1 MTESSLEGL
10 IAVDAQSS
18 RGNTWIPA
26 GSHVAYLADPYH
38 ADGAYPNAIRFS
50 FVPPA
55 DGDSWAFYFWADAAR
70 QNGSFFRVQTSA
82 QGMVLV
88 QDSRDSVPR
97 YDGRSRI
104 KIGNVVNGNETVVIE
119 RYIDTLYGLT
129 QPMFRPSLIESA
141 NSPAGSA
148 MFCVMKDGGTYK
160 TALFGPRFYCAFSF
174 ESPQFSALPVQLTRD
189 WMSSLETYISSFV
202 ACSAIHNLGQHT
214 LSISPGSNSWVLLD
228 EGAGTSLRKPVGA
241 ERNAG
246 VMRHFAISAND
257 QFAPSHRDELEIAN
271 AGAYANAGDRGIPWA
286 QPGQKITTAKLRI
299 RPIPASFTGPLAVD
313 DVFAKLAANPAQ
325 ISGSITHGGVTSLG
339 TKITCFPQAQRT
351 EQLLSPDD
359 PEPNPGPPPAGWR
372 SNGYTELPPFSEM
385 DLPAASEQTWAA
397 ILDEENRKKLLVDN
411 GSDVLSGPSNTGNP
425 SVPSK
430 LINQKRDLSYESY
443 GLINLTPLAS
453 ASEVTRTETD
463 FENATSEVVRAG
475 SRVSRR
481 IYPYGVDGLA
491 ENILFTSGVR
501 TWTAV
506 QYRRKR
512 KVVSGSGSFF
522 GNNAGAFLSAVQTKA
537 GVSTFP
543 QKWLEFDSGVEQ
555 TGSLNLSEAINAA
568 DYYLTVPEVPAG
580 VIAQLFQAGSVS
592 FQATCFVYFFYDR
605 INPNREVF
613 FSEFLAT
620 VELAVP

>member
-1 MTESSLEGL
+1 MTESSLESL

-50 FVPPA
+50 FVAPQ
-55 DGDSWAFYFWADAAR
+55 DGDSWGFYFWADAAR

-129 QPMFRPSLIESA
+129 QSLLRPSLIERA

-189 WMSSLETYISSFV
+189 WISPLETYISSFV

-228 EGAGTSLRKPVGA
+228 EGALRKPVGA

-246 VMRHFAISAND
+246 VMTHFAISANE

-313 DVFAKLAANPAQ
+313 DVFAKLAASPAQ

-351 EQLLSPDD
+351 EQDTYADS

-372 SNGYTELPPFSEM
+372 SFGYTELPPFSEM
-385 DLPAASEQTWAA
+385 ALDPSFEQTWASVLA
-397 ILDEENRKKLLVDN
+397 EENRKKLRVDN
-411 GSDVLSGPSNTGNP
+411 GTDSMSGPSNTGNP
-425 SVPSK
+425 SVNGR
-430 LINQKRDLSYESY
+430 ITNRRRELSFESY

-453 ASEVTRTETD
+453 FASVTRTATD

-481 IYPYGVDGLA
+481 TYPYGVDGLT
-491 ENILFTSGVR
+491 EKILFLSGSETFTV
-501 TWTAV
+501 V
-506 QYRRKR
+506 QYRRKT
-512 KVVSGSGSFF
+512 KVVSGSGPFVGNEGGFF
-522 GNNAGAFLSAVQTKA
+522 LEPVKTKA

-543 QKWLEFDSGVEQ
+543 QKWLEFDSGFEQ
-555 TGSLNLSEAINAA
+555 TGSSNLSMARNAA
-568 DYYLTVPEVPAG
+568 DYELTVPEVPAE
-580 VIAQLFQAGSVS
+580 VIVQLFQAGSAS
-592 FQATCFVYFFYDR
+592 FQATCSVNLFDR
-605 INPNREVF
+605 QNGNQF
-613 FSEFLAT
+613 LFGSQFLAT